1 MTVHEGV
8 IGMPENVVISVKN
21 LSLTITA
28 DVIIPDGGAEGTII
42 AQGGRFGGWSLYLKD
57 HKPVYTYNF
66 LGLQRFRISGAQPVP
81 AGRVTIGYDFAYD
94 GGSPGAGGTA
104 SLLVNGAQV
113 AQGRIERT
121 QCCVF
126 SADEGADVGLKEGTP
141 VSEDYQVPFKF
152 TGRIERVTIEVRNP
166 RQQSSRPT
174 TRPMR
179 PRSWRRISPT
189 SL

>member
-94 GGSPGAGGTA
+94 GGRPGAGGTG

-166 RQQSSRPT
+166 SQQSSRPT

-189 SL
+189 SP